1 LAAFWSKAL
10 RRDDF
15 LGVAIIIL
23 VALAGFGSAIAFTL
37 WQDARVA
44 RAVKE
49 AQVIETTEELQELLQ
64 SK

>member
-1 LAAFWSKAL
+1 MAAFRSKAL
-10 RRDDF
+10 SRDDF

-23 VALAGFGSAIAFTL
+23 VALAGLGSGLAFTL

-49 AQVIETTEELQELLQ
+49 TQVIETTEELQELLQ

>member
-1 LAAFWSKAL
+1 LAAFRSKTL

-23 VALAGFGSAIAFTL
+23 IASAGLSSGLAFTL
-37 WQDARVA
+37 WQDVRVA

-64 SK
+64 SE